1 MAITILYVDDDQ
13 EDLEIFEE
21 AINTISSS
29 IKFLSARSAVDA
41 LELLGQQK
49 ELPNMIFVD
58 INMPVMSG
66 KEFLKT
72 VKINRQLRNIPVV
85 MYTTSR
91 QQTEKDECKQLGAK
105 DFITKPA
112 TFPILI
118 EKLKNAIGY

>member
-21 AINTISSS
+21 AINSISSS

-41 LELLGQQK
+41 LALLDQQK
-49 ELPNMIFVD
+49 DLPHMIFVD

-66 KEFLKT
+66 KEFLRA
-72 VKINRQLRNIPVV
+72 VKVNSQLQNIPVII
-85 MYTTSR
+85 YTTSR
-91 QQTEKDECKQLGAK
+91 QQAEKEECKLLGAK

-112 TFPILI
+112 TFPVLI
-118 EKLKNAIGY
+118 EKLKNAIGL